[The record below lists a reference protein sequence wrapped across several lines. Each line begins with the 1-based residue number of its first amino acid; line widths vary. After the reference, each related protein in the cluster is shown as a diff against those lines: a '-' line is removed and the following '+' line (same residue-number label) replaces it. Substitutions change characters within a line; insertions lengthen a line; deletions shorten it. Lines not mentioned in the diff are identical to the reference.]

1 MSTSCG
7 GATSGRDIK
16 GSSRPAL
23 VGAFNQEKALVGA
36 FSVIVKTDCETDG
49 SFHSTSGDPISIPD
63 LRILGQEQCRQVM
76 ERSPL
81 NNKYQFGGKE
91 SQNLEMGLWLCR

>member
-7 GATSGRDIK
+7 GATSGRDTK

-36 FSVIVKTDCETDG
+36 ISVIVKTD
-49 SFHSTSGDPISIPD
+49 GDPISVPD

-91 SQNLEMGLWLCR
+91 SQKLEMGLWLCR